1 MKGSQVAPGRF
12 MIVFDRPK
20 SSDMAGETPIE
31 SELRK
36 VGAQIMPPQN
46 GKARLSFVC
55 EVPPGFPIGA
65 VCRLV
70 REGLDAERGTAMVAR
85 LQDGK
90 VFVWPI
96 TESQE
101 SRKLPRWAA
110 ITFDAAVL
118 APAKQAPKVPVK
130 PPAQKA
136 TPVKATPI
144 KPPAPAKP
152 APVKA
157 PEAAAAA
164 AAKPAPV
171 TKAPIIKPVAPVVA
185 KPVVAKPV
193 VAKPAAPPKAAAKPV
208 APPPKAVA
216 KPPAPAKPKAAAAK
230 PAAKPPLI
238 KPAAKAKPAAK
249 KPAPPVR
256 AAAKK
261 VSKPAVKAKKR

>member
-12 MIVFDRPK
+12 MITFDRPK
-20 SSDMAGETPIE
+20 NFDLAGGTGETQIE

-46 GKARLSFVC
+46 GKARTSFVC

-96 TESQE
+96 SESAE

-110 ITFDAAVL
+110 ITFDAAAL
-118 APAKQAPKVPVK
+118 APPPAKAAPKAPVK
-130 PPAQKA
+130 PPAPKA
-136 TPVKATPI
+136 TPVKATPA
-144 KPPAPAKP
+144 PPP
-152 APVKA
+152 
-157 PEAAAAA
+157 
-164 AAKPAPV
+164 AAKPAP
-171 TKAPIIKPVAPVVA
+171 A
-185 KPVVAKPV
+185 
-193 VAKPAAPPKAAAKPV
+193 PAA
-208 APPPKAVA
+208 
-216 KPPAPAKPKAAAAK
+216 AAAAK
-230 PAAKPPLI
+230 PAAKPAAPAKPPVAAAKPAAKAPPPAAKPKVAAKAPPPKAKAPPPPAKPKGAAA
-238 KPAAKAKPAAK
+238 KPAAKAKPPAAK
-249 KPAPPVR
+249 KPAAPVR

-261 VSKPAVKAKKR
+261 APKPAVKAKKR

>member
-20 SSDMAGETPIE
+20 SPDVAGETPIE

-36 VGAQIMPPQN
+36 VGAQIMPPPN
-46 GKARLSFVC
+46 GKVRLSFVC

-96 TESQE
+96 SESPE

-110 ITFDAAVL
+110 ITFDAATL
-118 APAKQAPKVPVK
+118 APPKPAPKAPVK
-130 PPAQKA
+130 PAAPKA

-144 KPPAPAKP
+144 EPAKP
-152 APVKA
+152 
-157 PEAAAAA
+157 A
-164 AAKPAPV
+164 AAKPAP
-171 TKAPIIKPVAPVVA
+171 APKTAAPAAAKPAAPA
-185 KPVVAKPV
+185 KPV
-193 VAKPAAPPKAAAKPV
+193 APPKAAAKPPV
-208 APPPKAVA
+208 AA
-216 KPPAPAKPKAAAAK
+216 KPPAAAKKPPAPAAK
-230 PAAKPPLI
+230 PAAKPV
-238 KPAAKAKPAAK
+238 ATAKPPAK
-249 KPAPPVR
+249 KPAPPLR

-261 VSKPAVKAKKR
+261 VHKPAVKAKKR

>member
-20 SSDMAGETPIE
+20 SPDVAGETPIE

-36 VGAQIMPPQN
+36 VGAQIMPPPN
-46 GKARLSFVC
+46 GKVRLSFVC

-96 TESQE
+96 SESPE

-110 ITFDAAVL
+110 ITFDAATL
-118 APAKQAPKVPVK
+118 APPKPAPKAPVK
-130 PPAQKA
+130 PAAPKA

-144 KPPAPAKP
+144 EPAKP
-152 APVKA
+152 
-157 PEAAAAA
+157 A
-164 AAKPAPV
+164 AAKPAP
-171 TKAPIIKPVAPVVA
+171 APKTAAPAAAKPAAPA
-185 KPVVAKPV
+185 KPV
-193 VAKPAAPPKAAAKPV
+193 APPKAAAKPA
-208 APPPKAVA
+208 APPKPVA
-216 KPPAPAKPKAAAAK
+216 KPPVAAKPPAAAKKPPAPTAK
-230 PAAKPPLI
+230 PAAKPV
-238 KPAAKAKPAAK
+238 AKAKPPAK
-249 KPAPPVR
+249 KPAPPLR

-261 VSKPAVKAKKR
+261 VHKPAVKAKKR

>member
-96 TESQE
+96 TETSE
-101 SRKLPRWAA
+101 ARKLPRWAA
-110 ITFDAAVL
+110 ITFDAAVMT
-118 APAKQAPKVPVK
+118 PAKPAPKAPVK
-130 PPAQKA
+130 PPVQKA

-144 KPPAPAKP
+144 KPTPAKP
-152 APVKA
+152 VQVKPAAAP
-157 PEAAAAA
+157 AAAA
-164 AAKPAPV
+164 P
-171 TKAPIIKPVAPVVA
+171 KAP
-185 KPVVAKPV
+185 
-193 VAKPAAPPKAAAKPV
+193 
-208 APPPKAVA
+208 
-216 KPPAPAKPKAAAAK
+216 
-230 PAAKPPLI
+230 
-238 KPAAKAKPAAK
+238 
-249 KPAPPVR
+249 
-256 AAAKK
+256 
-261 VSKPAVKAKKR
+261 

>member
-12 MIVFDRPK
+12 MITFDRPK
-20 SSDMAGETPIE
+20 NFDLAGGTGETQIE

-46 GKARLSFVC
+46 GKARTSFVC

-96 TESQE
+96 SESPE

-110 ITFDAAVL
+110 ITFDAAAL
-118 APAKQAPKVPVK
+118 AP
-130 PPAQKA
+130 PPA
-136 TPVKATPI
+136 
-144 KPPAPAKP
+144 
-152 APVKA
+152 KA
-157 PEAAAAA
+157 PPP
-164 AAKPAPV
+164 AAKPKV
-171 TKAPIIKPVAPVVA
+171 
-185 KPVVAKPV
+185 
-193 VAKPAAPPKAAAKPV
+193 AAK
-208 APPPKAVA
+208 APPPKAKA
-216 KPPAPAKPKAAAAK
+216 PPPPAKPKGAAAK
-230 PAAKPPLI
+230 PAAKA
-238 KPAAKAKPAAK
+238 KPPAAK
-249 KPAPPVR
+249 KPAAPVR

-261 VSKPAVKAKKR
+261 APKPAVKAKKR

>member
-90 VFVWPI
+90 VFMWPI
-96 TESQE
+96 SESAE

-110 ITFDAAVL
+110 ITFDAAVMT
-118 APAKQAPKVPVK
+118 PAKPAPKAPVK
-130 PPAQKA
+130 PPVQKA

-144 KPPAPAKP
+144 KPTPAAKP
-152 APVKA
+152 VPGKA
-157 PEAAAAA
+157 PEA
-164 AAKPAPV
+164 
-171 TKAPIIKPVAPVVA
+171 VA
-185 KPVVAKPV
+185 
-193 VAKPAAPPKAAAKPV
+193 AKPAAPKAPLL
-208 APPPKAVA
+208 
-216 KPPAPAKPKAAAAK
+216 K
-230 PAAKPPLI
+230 PAE
-238 KPAAKAKPAAK
+238 
-249 KPAPPVR
+249 KPAPI
-256 AAAKK
+256 AAD
-261 VSKPAVKAKKR
+261 RQ

>member
-96 TESQE
+96 SETQE
-101 SRKLPRWAA
+101 ARKLPRWAA
-110 ITFDAAVL
+110 ITFDAVVM
-118 APAKQAPKVPVK
+118 PAAKPTPKAPVK
-130 PPAQKA
+130 PPVQKA

-144 KPPAPAKP
+144 KPGPVKPVAAKP
-152 APVKA
+152 
-157 PEAAAAA
+157 PEA
-164 AAKPAPV
+164 AAKPAAPKPGATPAPV
-171 TKAPIIKPVAPVVA
+171 AVKPVA
-185 KPVVAKPV
+185 
-193 VAKPAAPPKAAAKPV
+193 AKPAAPPRAPANPPP
-208 APPPKAVA
+208 PPPKAVA
-216 KPPAPAKPKAAAAK
+216 PKPRAAKPKPVAAK
-230 PAAKPPLI
+230 PAPKPPLL
-238 KPAAKAKPAAK
+238 
-249 KPAPPVR
+249 
-256 AAAKK
+256 
-261 VSKPAVKAKKR
+261 